1 MVGSARAATPL
12 SRGEKAA
19 QRARGPPGRV
29 LTQRLA
35 TERASNSDGRISA
48 WRRKRDLGIALL
60 CTSRP
65 LIEFVLRHRA
75 EATANIV
82 LRPHNGLL
90 SAPAWAAQFLF
101 GLLLDRSGRS
111 NYPVCPGSN
120 RSPSSGEFRCEP
132 DFRGPIPSIRP
143 HCLDLAAAGFRHSR
157 SGGNL
162 RHRLAI
168 NHQCSLPVACIRPT
182 RLGKLTVPIG
192 SLCPYRSAASHWRSA
207 AGNAH
212 WRRGGASMMTVA
224 VMPELASTPSGTSSM
239 WMRTEI
245 RWASCT
251 HSKVGLALTS
261 SSGPSGLSRLVMP
274 RAMLSI

>member
-48 WRRKRDLGIALL
+48 WRRKRDLGISLL

-111 NYPVCPGSN
+111 NYPVCPGSKSISLQ
-120 RSPSSGEFRCEP
+120 RRVRCEP

-157 SGGNL
+157 SG
-162 RHRLAI
+162 R
-168 NHQCSLPVACIRPT
+168 
-182 RLGKLTVPIG
+182 K
-192 SLCPYRSAASHWRSA
+192 SAASV
-207 AGNAH
+207 GNK
-212 WRRGGASMMTVA
+212 SPM
-224 VMPELASTPSGTSSM
+224 
-239 WMRTEI
+239 
-245 RWASCT
+245 
-251 HSKVGLALTS
+251 LTA
-261 SSGPSGLSRLVMP
+261 SRLHSPDPAWQVNGAHRKP
-274 RAMLSI
+274 LPLSQRG